1 MPRRRAFTLIELLVV
16 IAIIAVLIALLLP
29 AVQSAREAARRMQ
42 CTNNLKQLGLAI
54 QNYIST
60 NDSLPPTGVPP
71 GYASVLGDFGMKCKL
86 LPFMEQSPLYNSLN
100 VSFPAGLSGG
110 PNDTIVTTQLN
121 AFLCPSDANV
131 PNYSLK
137 LGNGLGTKQVAY
149 TNYPNNIGTIAANN
163 GGSFDGP
170 AYLIGASLYPNSSQ
184 GGTLGLAGI
193 TDGTSNTAIFSEFL
207 RGAGGTNFG
216 KQSQYNNGVAYPA
229 AGTFTPLLTLLT
241 ACQSS
246 TTYATSLGNGTDG
259 GGSSFANANQQGLFA
274 YNHKCGHGGGYSH
287 IMTPNLKACVFRGN
301 TDSLSGNT
309 SVGAS
314 SNHPGGVNVALL
326 DGSVRFVKSTVAQV
340 TWWALAT
347 KAGGEVISADSL

>member
-1 MPRRRAFTLIELLVV
+1 MRSRAFTLIELLVV

-54 QNYIST
+54 QNYISG

-71 GYASVLGDFGMKCKL
+71 GYAAVLGDFGMKCKI
-86 LPFMEQSPLYNSLN
+86 LPYMEQMPLYNSLN

-110 PNDTIVTTQLN
+110 PNDTIVVTQLN
-121 AFLCPSDANV
+121 AFLCPSDANI

-137 LGNGLGTKQVAY
+137 LGNGNGTMQVAY
-149 TNYPNNIGTIAANN
+149 TNYPNNIGTIPRNN

-170 AYLIGASLYPNSSQ
+170 AYLLGASLYPNSSQ
-184 GGTLGLAGI
+184 GGTVGLAGV
-193 TDGTSNTAIFSEFL
+193 TDGTSNTVMFSEFL
-207 RGAGGTNFG
+207 RGPGGSTLG

-229 AGTFTPLLTLLT
+229 TNIFMPLPTLLS

-246 TTYATSLGNGTDG
+246 TTFATSLGNGTDG
-259 GGSSFANANQQGLFA
+259 AGGTFVNANMQGLFA

-326 DGSVRFVKSTVAQV
+326 DGSVRFVKNTIAQY